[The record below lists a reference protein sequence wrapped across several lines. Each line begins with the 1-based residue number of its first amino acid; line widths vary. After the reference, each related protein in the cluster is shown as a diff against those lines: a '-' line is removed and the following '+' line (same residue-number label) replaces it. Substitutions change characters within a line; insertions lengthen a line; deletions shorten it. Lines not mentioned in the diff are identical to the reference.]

1 MNSTAPRARARA
13 AGVPVTLALIT
24 LLLPSAGVIAAITGA
39 AEPPSDSPVARID
52 GKPIPYSELAA
63 RSLDK
68 LSLEQRNYDVELKR
82 LTLSAARARSAEQ
95 ESELN
100 KLVDERILALEAKAR
115 KTTAEALLSA
125 VKAPGLTDAELH
137 AFYDVRRAEAGN
149 RPFEAVKP
157 QIEEYLRADGL
168 DAARQQYLDTLRQ
181 KYRAV
186 LTWEPL
192 REEVEAAGPQRGP
205 ADARIT
211 IVEFSDFQCPFCR
224 RLAPILKQLQEAN
237 PKDVRL
243 VFRNLPVPALH
254 PNAARA
260 AQAGACA
267 DAQGKFWQMH
277 DAMYADQNAL
287 GDAALKATALRIGLD
302 PQAFNACLESAQGAQ
317 IKSDQEAG
325 ERLGLSG
332 TPSSFVNGRYV
343 NGTMPLFKWQ
353 ALIDDELQ
361 RIASR

>member
-1 MNSTAPRARARA
+1 MKNTPARARA
-13 AGVPVTLALIT
+13 LPGCLPLTLALSNFF
-24 LLLPSAGVIAAITGA
+24 LASAGAIAGIPGA
-39 AEPPSDSPVARID
+39 AEPAADSPVARID

-82 LTLSAARARSAEQ
+82 LVLGAARARSAEQ

-100 KLVDERILALEAKAR
+100 KLVDEHVLAHEATLR

-125 VKAPGLTDAELH
+125 VQAPALTDAQLH
-137 AFYDVRRAEAGN
+137 AFYDMHRAEARN
-149 RPFEAVKP
+149 QSFEAVKP
-157 QIEEYLRADGL
+157 QIEEYLGADAA
-168 DAARQQYLDTLRQ
+168 DAARQRYFAALRS
-181 KYRAV
+181 KYHAV

-192 REEVEAAGPQRGP
+192 REQVEATGPQRGP
-205 ADARIT
+205 VDARIT
-211 IVEFSDFQCPFCR
+211 IVEFSDFQCPSCG
-224 RLAPILKQLQEAN
+224 RLAPILKQLQDVN

-260 AQAGACA
+260 AQAGGCA

-277 DAMYADQNAL
+277 DAMYADQSAL
-287 GDAALKATALRIGLD
+287 GDAALKDTALRLGLD
-302 PQAFNACLESAQGAQ
+302 PQAFNACLESAEGAA
-317 IKSDQEAG
+317 IKTDKEAS
-325 ERLGLSG
+325 EQLGLSA

-343 NGTMPLFKWQ
+343 NGVMPLYRWQ
-353 ALIDDELQ
+353 ALIDDEL
-361 RIASR
+361 RRMASR